1 MLQFF
6 DVTKKSPWL
15 PQVKALYESAF
26 PANERIP
33 IKHLLDNKIKRE
45 FWAFFDKTDGEDTA
59 PTKFCENFV
68 GNGDN
73 EIAAVKNTATENA
86 AAPKFCGFSNSIT
99 HGSITNIVYFAVVP
113 ELRSRGYGSK
123 ILQAIRRQ
131 YPDTRIVVD
140 IEVEEDSKDAEELK
154 RRNRRREFYQ
164 RNGFDASPVDYV
176 WQGEHYRLLSAGG
189 TVTEKEF
196 RDFWKEILKDI
207 PGAKYP

>member
-26 PANERIP
+26 PENERIP
-33 IKHLLDNKIKRE
+33 IKQLLDNKIKRE
-45 FWAFFDKTDGEDTA
+45 FWAFFDKEDGES
-59 PTKFCENFV
+59 
-68 GNGDN
+68 G
-73 EIAAVKNTATENA
+73 

-131 YPDTRIVVD
+131 HPDTRIVVD
-140 IEVEEDSKDAEELK
+140 IEVEEDSKDAEELE
-154 RRNRRREFYQ
+154 RRNRRRDFYL
-164 RNGFDASPVDYV
+164 RNGFDSSPVDYV
-176 WQGEHYRLLSAGG
+176 WQGEHYRLLTAGG

-196 RDFWKEILKDI
+196 RDFWKEILKNV

>member
-1 MLQFF
+1 MLQYFE
-6 DVTKKSPWL
+6 VTKKSPWF

-33 IKHLLDNKIKRE
+33 IKHLLDDKIKRE
-45 FWAFFDKTDGEDTA
+45 FWAFFD
-59 PTKFCENFV
+59 
-68 GNGDN
+68 GDL
-73 EIAAVKNTATENA
+73 
-86 AAPKFCGFSNSIT
+86 FCGFSNSIT

-123 ILQAIRRQ
+123 ILQAIRKQ
-131 YPDTRIVVD
+131 HPDTRIVVD
-140 IEVEEDSKDAEELK
+140 IEVEEDSKDAEELE
-154 RRNRRREFYQ
+154 RRNRRRDFYL
-164 RNGFDASPVDYV
+164 RNGFDAAPVEYH

-189 TVTEKEF
+189 IVTEKEF

>member
-1 MLQFF
+1 MSATLQIIEI
-6 DVTKKSPWL
+6 KKDSPYL
-15 PQVKALYESAF
+15 PQVQALYESAF

-33 IKHLLDNKIKRE
+33 MKQLLDNKIKRE
-45 FWAFFDKTDGEDTA
+45 FCAFFEEGLRENNGE
-59 PTKFCENFV
+59 
-68 GNGDN
+68 NGDN
-73 EIAAVKNTATENA
+73 EIAAVKNTATEIA
-86 AAPKFCGFSNSIT
+86 AAPRFRGFSNSIT
-99 HGSITNIVYFAVVP
+99 HGDITNIVYFAVVP

-123 ILQAIRRQ
+123 ILQAIRKQ
-131 YPDTRIVVD
+131 HPDTRIIVD

-207 PGAKYP
+207 PGTKYP

>member
-15 PQVKALYESAF
+15 PQVKTLYESAF

-33 IKHLLDNKIKRE
+33 IKHLLDDKIKRE
-45 FWAFFDKTDGEDTA
+45 FWAFFDKEDGES
-59 PTKFCENFV
+59 
-68 GNGDN
+68 G
-73 EIAAVKNTATENA
+73 

-113 ELRSRGYGSK
+113 ELRSRGYGSQ
-123 ILQAIRRQ
+123 ILQVIREQ
-131 YPDTRIVVD
+131 HPDTRIVVD
-140 IEVEEDSKDAEELK
+140 IEVEEDSKDAEELE
-154 RRNRRREFYQ
+154 RRNRRREFYL
-164 RNGFDASPVDYV
+164 RNGFDSSPVDYV

-189 TVTEKEF
+189 TVNEKEF
-196 RDFWKEILKDI
+196 RDFWKEILKNV

>member
-1 MLQFF
+1 MLQYFE
-6 DVTKKSPWL
+6 VTKKSPWL

-33 IKHLLDNKIKRE
+33 IKHLLDDKIKRE
-45 FWAFFDKTDGEDTA
+45 FWAFFD
-59 PTKFCENFV
+59 
-68 GNGDN
+68 GDL
-73 EIAAVKNTATENA
+73 
-86 AAPKFCGFSNSIT
+86 FCGFSNSIS

-131 YPDTRIVVD
+131 HPDTRIVVD
-140 IEVEEDSKDAEELK
+140 IEVEEDSKNAEELEH
-154 RRNRRREFYQ
+154 RNRRREFYQ
-164 RNGFDASPVDYV
+164 RNGFDSSPVDYV

-189 TVTEKEF
+189 TVNEKEF
-196 RDFWKEILKDI
+196 RDFWKEILKNV

>member
-6 DVTKKSPWL
+6 DVTRDAPWF

-33 IKHLLDNKIKRE
+33 IKHLLDDKIKRE
-45 FWAFFDKTDGEDTA
+45 FWAFFDKEDGAND
-59 PTKFCENFV
+59 
-68 GNGDN
+68 
-73 EIAAVKNTATENA
+73 AT
-86 AAPKFCGFSNSIT
+86 PKFCGFSNSIS
-99 HGSITNIVYFAVVP
+99 HGDITNIVYFAVEP
-113 ELRSRGYGSK
+113 ELRSRGYGSQ

-131 YPDTRIVVD
+131 HPGTRIIVD
-140 IEVEEDSKDAEELK
+140 IEVEEDSKDAEELE

-164 RNGFDASPVDYV
+164 RNGFDSSPVDYV

>member
-1 MLQFF
+1 MRLFILSFLLMLQYF
-6 DVTKKSPWL
+6 DVTRDAPWF

-33 IKHLLDNKIKRE
+33 IKHLLDDKIQRE
-45 FWAFFDKTDGEDTA
+45 FWAFFD
-59 PTKFCENFV
+59 
-68 GNGDN
+68 GDL
-73 EIAAVKNTATENA
+73 
-86 AAPKFCGFSNSIT
+86 FCGFSNSIT

-131 YPDTRIVVD
+131 HPDTRIVVD
-140 IEVEEDSKDAEELK
+140 IEVEEDSKDAEELE
-154 RRNRRREFYQ
+154 RRNRRRDFYL
-164 RNGFDASPVDYV
+164 RNGFGSSPVDYV
-176 WQGEHYRLLSAGG
+176 WQGEHYRLLTAGG

-196 RDFWKEILKDI
+196 RDFWKEILKNV

>member
-15 PQVKALYESAF
+15 PLIQALYESAF

-45 FWAFFDKTDGEDTA
+45 FWAFFEKEGSENGAA
-59 PTKFCENFV
+59 PT
-68 GNGDN
+68 
-73 EIAAVKNTATENA
+73 
-86 AAPKFCGFSNSIT
+86 FCGFSNSIS
-99 HGSITNIVYFAVVP
+99 HGDITNIVYFAVVP

-123 ILQAIRRQ
+123 ILQAIREKH
-131 YPDTRIVVD
+131 PDTRIVVD
-140 IEVEEDSKDAEELK
+140 IEVEEDSKDAEELE
-154 RRNRRREFYQ
+154 RRNRRRDFYLH
-164 RNGFDASPVDYV
+164 NGFGSSPFDYV
-176 WQGEHYRLLSAGG
+176 WQGEHYRLLTAGG
-189 TVTEKEF
+189 TITEKEF

>member
-6 DVTKKSPWL
+6 DVTRDAPWF

-45 FWAFFDKTDGEDTA
+45 FWAFFDKEDGAND
-59 PTKFCENFV
+59 
-68 GNGDN
+68 
-73 EIAAVKNTATENA
+73 
-86 AAPKFCGFSNSIT
+86 AAPKFCGFSNSIS
-99 HGSITNIVYFAVVP
+99 HGDITNIVYFAVEP
-113 ELRSRGYGSK
+113 ELRSRGYGSQ

-131 YPDTRIVVD
+131 HPDTRIVVD
-140 IEVEEDSKDAEELK
+140 IEVEEDSKDAEELE
-154 RRNRRREFYQ
+154 RRNRRREFYL
-164 RNGFDASPVDYV
+164 RNGFDSSPVDYV
-176 WQGEHYRLLSAGG
+176 WQGEHYRLLTAGG

>member
-33 IKHLLDNKIKRE
+33 IKHLLDDKIKRE
-45 FWAFFDKTDGEDTA
+45 FWAFFDKEDGES
-59 PTKFCENFV
+59 
-68 GNGDN
+68 G
-73 EIAAVKNTATENA
+73 

-123 ILQAIRRQ
+123 ILQAIREKH
-131 YPDTRIVVD
+131 PNSRIVVD
-140 IEVEEDSKDAEELK
+140 IEVEEDSKDAEELE
-154 RRNRRREFYQ
+154 RRNRRRDFYQ
-164 RNGFDASPVDYV
+164 RNGFGSSPVDYV
-176 WQGEHYRLLSAGG
+176 WQGEHYRLLTAGG

-196 RDFWKEILKDI
+196 RDFWKEILKDV

>member
-1 MLQFF
+1 MLQYFE
-6 DVTKKSPWL
+6 VTKKSPWL

-33 IKHLLDNKIKRE
+33 IKHLLDDKIKRE
-45 FWAFFDKTDGEDTA
+45 FWAFFD
-59 PTKFCENFV
+59 
-68 GNGDN
+68 GDM
-73 EIAAVKNTATENA
+73 
-86 AAPKFCGFSNSIT
+86 FCGFSNAIT

-131 YPDTRIVVD
+131 HPDTRIVVD
-140 IEVEEDSKDAEELK
+140 IEVEEDSKDAVELE
-154 RRNRRREFYQ
+154 RRNRRREFYT

-189 TVTEKEF
+189 PVTEKEF

>member
-6 DVTKKSPWL
+6 DVTKDAPWF

-33 IKHLLDNKIKRE
+33 IKHLLDDKIKRE
-45 FWAFFDKTDGEDTA
+45 FWAFFDKEDGENAAA
-59 PTKFCENFV
+59 PKFCENFV
-68 GNGDN
+68 GNGDK
-73 EIAAVKNTATENA
+73 IAAVKNTATEIA
-86 AAPKFCGFSNSIT
+86 ATPRFCGFSNSIT

-113 ELRSRGYGSK
+113 ELRSRGYGSQ

-131 YPDTRIVVD
+131 HPDTRIVVD
-140 IEVEEDSKDAEELK
+140 IEVEENSKNAEELE
-154 RRNRRREFYQ
+154 RRNRRRDFYH
-164 RNGFDASPVDYV
+164 RNGFDATPVDYI

-189 TVTEKEF
+189 IVTEKEF
-196 RDFWKEILKDI
+196 RDFWKEILKNI

>member
-1 MLQFF
+1 MLQYFE
-6 DVTKKSPWL
+6 VTKKSPWL

-45 FWAFFDKTDGEDTA
+45 FWAFFD
-59 PTKFCENFV
+59 
-68 GNGDN
+68 GDL
-73 EIAAVKNTATENA
+73 
-86 AAPKFCGFSNSIT
+86 FCGFSNSIT

-123 ILQAIRRQ
+123 ILQAIRKKH
-131 YPDTRIVVD
+131 PDSRIVVD
-140 IEVEEDSKDAEELK
+140 IEVEEDSKDAEELE
-154 RRNRRREFYQ
+154 RRNRRRDFYQ
-164 RNGFDASPVDYV
+164 RNGFDAAPVEYH

-189 TVTEKEF
+189 SVTDKEF

>member
-6 DVTKKSPWL
+6 DVTRDAPWF

-33 IKHLLDNKIKRE
+33 IKHLLDDKIKRE
-45 FWAFFDKTDGEDTA
+45 FWAFFDKEDGAND
-59 PTKFCENFV
+59 
-68 GNGDN
+68 
-73 EIAAVKNTATENA
+73 AT
-86 AAPKFCGFSNSIT
+86 PKFCGFSNSIS
-99 HGSITNIVYFAVVP
+99 HGDITNIVYFAVEP
-113 ELRSRGYGSK
+113 ELRSRGYGSQ

-131 YPDTRIVVD
+131 HPGTRIIVD
-140 IEVEEDSKDAEELK
+140 IEVEEDSKDAEELE

-164 RNGFDASPVDYV
+164 RNGFDSSPVDYV

-196 RDFWKEILKDI
+196 RDFWKEILKNV

>member
-6 DVTKKSPWL
+6 DVTKNSPWL

-33 IKHLLDNKIKRE
+33 IKHLLDDKIKRE
-45 FWAFFDKTDGEDTA
+45 FWAFFDKTDGEDTT

-68 GNGDN
+68 GNGNN
-73 EIAAVKNTATENA
+73 EIAAVKNTATEIA
-86 AAPKFCGFSNSIT
+86 ATPKFCGFSNSISL
-99 HGSITNIVYFAVVP
+99 GDITNIVYFAVVP
-113 ELRSRGYGSK
+113 ELRSRGYGSQ
-123 ILQAIRRQ
+123 ILQAIREKH
-131 YPDTRIVVD
+131 PDSRIVVD
-140 IEVEEDSKDAEELK
+140 IEVEEDSKDDEELE

>member
-1 MLQFF
+1 MLHFF

-33 IKHLLDNKIKRE
+33 IKHLLDDKIKRE
-45 FWAFFDKTDGEDTA
+45 FWAFFDRDT
-59 PTKFCENFV
+59 
-68 GNGDN
+68 
-73 EIAAVKNTATENA
+73 
-86 AAPKFCGFSNSIT
+86 FCGFSNSIS
-99 HGSITNIVYFAVVP
+99 HGDITNIVYFAVEP
-113 ELRSRGYGSK
+113 ELRSRGYGSQ

-131 YPDTRIVVD
+131 HPDTRLVVD
-140 IEVEEDSKDAEELK
+140 IEVEEDSKNAEELE
-154 RRNRRREFYQ
+154 RRNRRREFYT
-164 RNGFDASPVDYV
+164 RNGFDSSPVDYV

>member
-1 MLQFF
+1 MLLFF
-6 DVTKKSPWL
+6 EVTKKSPWL

-45 FWAFFDKTDGEDTA
+45 FWAFFDKEDG
-59 PTKFCENFV
+59 
-68 GNGDN
+68 
-73 EIAAVKNTATENA
+73 ENA

-99 HGSITNIVYFAVVP
+99 HGSIKNIIYFAVIP
-113 ELRSRGYGSK
+113 ELRSRGYGSQ

-131 YPDTRIVVD
+131 HPNTRIVVD
-140 IEVEEDSKDAEELK
+140 IEVEEDSKDAEELE
-154 RRNRRREFYQ
+154 RRNRRRDFYQ
-164 RNGFDASPVDYV
+164 RNGFDASPFDYV

-196 RDFWKEILKDI
+196 RDFWKEILKNV

>member
-1 MLQFF
+1 MLHFF

-45 FWAFFDKTDGEDTA
+45 FLAFLMEILSADFQIPFHT
-59 PTKFCENFV
+59 
-68 GNGDN
+68 GD
-73 EIAAVKNTATENA
+73 
-86 AAPKFCGFSNSIT
+86 
-99 HGSITNIVYFAVVP
+99 ITNIVYFAVVP

-131 YPDTRIVVD
+131 HPDTRIVVD

-164 RNGFDASPVDYV
+164 RNGFDSSPVDYI
-176 WQGEHYRLLSAGG
+176 WQGEHYRLLSASGI
-189 TVTEKEF
+189 VTEKEF

>member
-1 MLQFF
+1 MFQFF
-6 DVTKKSPWL
+6 EVTKKSPWL

-33 IKHLLDNKIKRE
+33 IKHLLDDKIKRE
-45 FWAFFDKTDGEDTA
+45 FWAFFD
-59 PTKFCENFV
+59 
-68 GNGDN
+68 GDL
-73 EIAAVKNTATENA
+73 
-86 AAPKFCGFSNSIT
+86 FCGFSNSIT

-113 ELRSRGYGSK
+113 ELRSRGYGSQ

-131 YPDTRIVVD
+131 HPDTRIVVD
-140 IEVEEDSKDAEELK
+140 IEVEEDSKDAEELE
-154 RRNRRREFYQ
+154 RRNRRREFYT
-164 RNGFDASPVDYV
+164 RNGFDSSPVDYI
-176 WQGEHYRLLSAGG
+176 WQGEHYRLLSTGG

>member
-1 MLQFF
+1 MLLFF
-6 DVTKKSPWL
+6 EVTKKSPWL

-45 FWAFFDKTDGEDTA
+45 FWAFFDKEDG
-59 PTKFCENFV
+59 
-68 GNGDN
+68 
-73 EIAAVKNTATENA
+73 ENA

-99 HGSITNIVYFAVVP
+99 HGSITNIIYFAVIP
-113 ELRSRGYGSK
+113 ELRSRGYGSQ

-131 YPDTRIVVD
+131 HPNTRIVVD
-140 IEVEEDSKDAEELK
+140 IEVEEDSKDAEELE
-154 RRNRRREFYQ
+154 RRNRRRDFYQ
-164 RNGFDASPVDYV
+164 RNGFDASPFDYV

-196 RDFWKEILKDI
+196 RDFWKEILKNV